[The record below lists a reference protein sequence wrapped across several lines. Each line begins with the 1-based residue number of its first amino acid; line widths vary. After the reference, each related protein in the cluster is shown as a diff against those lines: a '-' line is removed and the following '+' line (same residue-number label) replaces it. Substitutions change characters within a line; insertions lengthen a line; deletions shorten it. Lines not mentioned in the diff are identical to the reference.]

1 MRPQG
6 SAAELERRRRRA
18 IRLLEDGQSLSAVAR
33 MVGAAVSA
41 VWQWR
46 ATFRRRGAAGLAAKP
61 VPGRP
66 RKLTAAQRRRLPT
79 LLRRG
84 ARAHGY
90 ATDLWTTRRI
100 ATVIEEQLG
109 VTYHPAHLSRV
120 LADIGWSCQKPERR
134 ALERNER
141 AIAQWKRAGWVA
153 IKKKPGA

>member
-1 MRPQG
+1 VAGDVPAPGGGRLGREAGARATPE
-6 SAAELERRRRRA
+6 ADRRA
-18 IRLLEDGQSLSAVAR
+18 
-33 MVGAAVSA
+33 AAA
-41 VWQWR
+41 PPD
-46 ATFRRRGAAGLAAKP
+46 ALAS
-61 VPGRP
+61 R
-66 RKLTAAQRRRLPT
+66 
-79 LLRRG
+79 
-84 ARAHGY
+84 RAHGY